1 MYLPSATICLHS
13 VQPVHSLKAPGAQC
27 VGQSQWHH
35 EVHGSACTTGRRCC
49 KKINTK
55 GDAAHHAPWHCRMV
69 CRNVASPSSEDPD
82 AVLRRRSKATES
94 PRRALSFDADRSVT
108 QVCRKAVRIWSVRRL
123 ASLYQVRT
131 HARTRHTHRKKLYY
145 ALQNWQVCFSF
156 RSDAKPLRPSHAH
169 RRHARP
175 SSPRTHAFA
184 APLELTTG

>member
-69 CRNVASPSSEDPD
+69 CRNVASPRTRMLCCEG
-82 AVLRRRSKATES
+82 AARRR
-94 PRRALSFDADRSVT
+94 RARGG
-108 QVCRKAVRIWSVRRL
+108 RL
-123 ASLYQVRT
+123 AS
-131 HARTRHTHRKKLYY
+131 TRIGRLHKCVEKLFGSGRFVG
-145 ALQNWQVCFSF
+145 WQVSTKYGHTREQDTHTGKNFIMRYKTGKFASVF
-156 RSDAKPLRPSHAH
+156 GRDAKPLRPSHAH